1 MAAELSD
8 SSAIKLFG
16 KMIPLPTLNL
26 EEEALPDHDQLCFK
40 EGSCDRNLVSSPDS
54 LGGGNN
60 SDDEVQAL
68 APMEDKENNSSDEIK
83 EDHLKDPTS
92 ILSDITDNGG
102 RSQRKTSSIQTSKNE
117 DISETTSTQQ
127 DKITLKKPDKIL
139 PCPRCNSKETKF
151 CYYNNYNVN
160 QPRHFCKNCQRYWT
174 AGGTMRNVPVGS
186 GRRKTKSS
194 NSAAAIHYHH
204 IVISE
209 AIRAAAGMNKN
220 HSSEN
225 NNSHVL
231 TFGSS
236 DSEYNLSEKTQK
248 NHSGETLE
256 KEGKAE
262 LKNNYPWFSSKV
274 PCFSSRPA
282 WPYPWE
288 SIPAMIPPP
297 PAVLSCHPGFP
308 VTFHH
313 GQPYLQGYSV
323 PSPWNVCE
331 NSPTTLGKH
340 SRDDQNMKIP
350 SPSANSEKENLSKTM
365 KIDDPGEAEKSSLL
379 ASLVLQSKKTSNPGG
394 LFEGFK
400 SKTNDERSNYR
411 LEAFSMLRA
420 ANPAA
425 LSRSLNFHE
434 NT

>member
-1 MAAELSD
+1 MAEVSD

-26 EEEALPDHDQLCFK
+26 EEDHDQLCFK
-40 EGSCDRNLVSSPDS
+40 EGSCDENLVSSPNS

-60 SDDEVQAL
+60 SDDE
-68 APMEDKENNSSDEIK
+68 ESENSSDHEIR
-83 EDHLKDPTS
+83 EDLKDPTS
-92 ILSDITDNGG
+92 LSDITDNG

-117 DISETTSTQQ
+117 DISETTSTQ
-127 DKITLKKPDKIL
+127 DKISTLKKPDKIL

-220 HSSEN
+220 QSSEN

-236 DSEYNLSEKTQK
+236 DSEYNLSEKTQINSIQK
-248 NHSGETLE
+248 NHLGETLE
-256 KEGKAE
+256 KEGKPE
-262 LKNNYPWFSSKV
+262 LKNNYPWFSSRV

-288 SIPAMIPPP
+288 SVPAMIPPP

-365 KIDDPGEAEKSSLL
+365 KIDDPGETAKSSLL
-379 ASLVLQSKKTSNPGG
+379 ASLVLQSKKTNNSSSNSGG